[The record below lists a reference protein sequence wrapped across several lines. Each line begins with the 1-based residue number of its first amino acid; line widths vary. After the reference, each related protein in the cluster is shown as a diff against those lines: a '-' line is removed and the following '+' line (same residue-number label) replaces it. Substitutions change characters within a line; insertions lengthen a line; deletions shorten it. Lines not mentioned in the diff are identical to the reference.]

1 MTTNLLSKAEF
12 NIMEAL
18 NEKKLYKEI
27 ASEKAISINTVKKH
41 VKNIYRKLEV
51 KNRTGACKEFL
62 RKI

>member
-12 NIMEAL
+12 KIMESL

-62 RKI
+62 KKD